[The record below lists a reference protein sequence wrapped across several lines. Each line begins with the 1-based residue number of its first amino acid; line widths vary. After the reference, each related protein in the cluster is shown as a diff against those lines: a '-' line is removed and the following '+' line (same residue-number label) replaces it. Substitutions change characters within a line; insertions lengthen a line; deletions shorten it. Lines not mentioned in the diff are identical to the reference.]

1 MKPRGSM
8 AVAVVTMA
16 ACAAAMCGHDTQTGP
31 TVPTVSAGSI
41 SQSPATV
48 GVLAGTSFTFTAEG
62 FASSSGEQLTYAWD
76 FGDRTQAAGGP
87 VVTHRYTLDWPAFNV
102 SVTATGASGAW
113 ARAVRWGVQVRS
125 LTGHWGLMDSEGHLL
140 LGATDLTQDG
150 TSVSG
155 ADIQGDC
162 RVYVSGRVSA
172 PRSVSLA
179 YRREG
184 IRLRSAPAGGLRV
197 LRVGGRQRR
206 LLPRLDDARRTGQ
219 AARLRRGVGVLVSGR

>member
-1 MKPRGSM
+1 MKRRGAL

-31 TVPTVSAGSI
+31 TMPTVSAGSI

-62 FASSSGEQLTYAWD
+62 FASSRGEPLTYAWD
-76 FGDRTQAAGGP
+76 FGDRTQATGGP
-87 VVTHRYTLDWPAFNV
+87 VATHLYMLDWPAFNV
-102 SVTATGASGAW
+102 SVTATGKSGDW

-125 LTGHWGLMDSEGHLL
+125 LTGHWGIMDSEGRLL

-150 TSVSG
+150 TGVSG

-162 RVYVSGRVSA
+162 RVYVTGRVSA

-179 YRREG
+179 YTREG
-184 IRLRSAPAGGLRV
+184 SGCD
-197 LRVGGRQRR
+197 
-206 LLPRLDDARRTGQ
+206 PRLPAAFVFSGSADDTVASFLGSMTPGGP
-219 AARLRRGVGVLVSGR
+219 ARLVSCDEAWECWW

>member
-1 MKPRGSM
+1 MKRGGTL
-8 AVAVVTMA
+8 AVAVLTMA
-16 ACAAAMCGHDTQTGP
+16 ACAAARCGHGTQTGP
-31 TVPTVSAGSI
+31 TMPTVSAGSI

-62 FASSSGEQLTYAWD
+62 FASSNGEQFTYAWD
-76 FGDRTQAAGGP
+76 FGDHTQATGGP
-87 VVTHRYTLDWPAFNV
+87 VVSHRYTLDWPAFNV
-102 SVTATGASGAW
+102 SVTATGKSGAW
-113 ARAVRWGVQVRS
+113 ARAVRWGVLVRS
-125 LTGHWGLMDSEGHLL
+125 LTGHWGIMDSEGNLL

-155 ADIQGDC
+155 ADIQRDC

-184 IRLRSAPAGGLRV
+184 SGCDPRLPAAFVFSGSADD
-197 LRVGGRQRR
+197 RVGSFLGSMTPGGPAR
-206 LLPRLDDARRTGQ
+206 LLVCDEAWECWY
-219 AARLRRGVGVLVSGR
+219 

>member
-1 MKPRGSM
+1 M
-8 AVAVVTMA
+8 ALAALTMA

-62 FASSSGEQLTYAWD
+62 FASSNGEQLTYAWD
-76 FGDRTQAAGGP
+76 FGDRTQATGGP
-87 VVTHRYTLDWPAFNV
+87 VVTHLYTLDWPAFNV

-125 LTGHWGLMDSEGHLL
+125 LTGHWGIMDSEGHLL

-155 ADIQGDC
+155 ADIQRDC
-162 RVYVSGRVSA
+162 RVYASGRVSA

-179 YRREG
+179 YTREG
-184 IRLRSAPAGGLRV
+184 SGCDPRLPAAFVFSGSADD
-197 LRVGGRQRR
+197 RVGSFFGSMA
-206 LLPRLDDARRTGQ
+206 PGGPAW
-219 AARLRRGVGVLVSGR
+219 LVACDEAWECWR

>member
-1 MKPRGSM
+1 MKRGGTL
-8 AVAVVTMA
+8 AVAVLTMA
-16 ACAAAMCGHDTQTGP
+16 ACAAARCGHDTQTGP
-31 TVPTVSAGSI
+31 TMPTVSAGSI

-62 FASSSGEQLTYAWD
+62 FASSNGEQFTYAWD
-76 FGDRTQAAGGP
+76 FGDHTQATGGP
-87 VVTHRYTLDWPAFNV
+87 VVSHRYTLDWPAFNV
-102 SVTATGASGAW
+102 SVTATGKSGAW
-113 ARAVRWGVQVRS
+113 ARAVRWGVLVRS
-125 LTGHWGLMDSEGHLL
+125 LTGHWGIMDSEGNLL

-155 ADIQGDC
+155 ADIQRDC

-184 IRLRSAPAGGLRV
+184 SGCDPRLPAAFVFSGSADD
-197 LRVGGRQRR
+197 RVGSFLGSMTPGGPAR
-206 LLPRLDDARRTGQ
+206 LLVCDEAWECWY
-219 AARLRRGVGVLVSGR
+219 

>member
-1 MKPRGSM
+1 MNRGGTL
-8 AVAVVTMA
+8 AVAVLTMA
-16 ACAAAMCGHDTQTGP
+16 ACAAARCDHDTQTGP
-31 TVPTVSAGSI
+31 TMPTISAGSI

-62 FASSSGEQLTYAWD
+62 FASSNGEQFTCAWD
-76 FGDRTQAAGGP
+76 FGDHTQATGGP
-87 VVTHRYTLDWPAFNV
+87 VVTHLYTLDWPAFNV
-102 SVTATGASGAW
+102 SVTATGKSGAW
-113 ARAVRWGVQVRS
+113 ARAVRWGVLVRS
-125 LTGHWGLMDSEGHLL
+125 LTGHWGIMDSEGNLL

-155 ADIQGDC
+155 ADIQRDC

-184 IRLRSAPAGGLRV
+184 SGCDPRLPAAFVFSGSADD
-197 LRVGGRQRR
+197 RVGSFLGSMTPGGPAR
-206 LLPRLDDARRTGQ
+206 LLVCDEAWECWY
-219 AARLRRGVGVLVSGR
+219 